1 MTAGR
6 DLDPGGPPEI
16 AVPDPLDAYRREV
29 LRWNRRINL
38 VSRRDAAGHLDALIR
53 ECSAALAAL
62 PAGLAE
68 LDEDVSRRLAGHGTD
83 SSSHLFKVNY
93 VDIGSGAGLPGIVW
107 WLELADR
114 LAPPS
119 KQLGAGGECW
129 LVEARGKRAW
139 FLEQTLRKLALP
151 RICVLERRWGRPCP
165 ELSEAATQAR
175 GPVCWLVSFKALRL
189 EEEDVLRGWQVAT
202 RLPGPARG
210 DRLVIARF
218 LPSAGGA
225 PPVAGGGGAE
235 GGAGWPVPRRARQPY
250 GPPGAP
256 LGQLDLTVYRG

>member
-6 DLDPGGPPEI
+6 DFGPGGPPMN
-16 AVPDPLDAYRREV
+16 AVSDPLDAYRHEV

-38 VSRRDAAGHLDALIR
+38 VSRLNAAGHLEALIR

-62 PAGLAE
+62 PAGLAK
-68 LDEDVSRRLAGHGTD
+68 LDEDVSRRLAGHGND
-83 SSSHLFKVNY
+83 SSSHLLKVNY

-114 LAPPS
+114 LAPPG
-119 KQLGAGGECW
+119 KQPDAGGNCW
-129 LVEARGKRAW
+129 LLEPRSKRAW

-165 ELSEAATQAR
+165 ELSEAAAR
-175 GPVCWLVSFKALRL
+175 AAGPVCWLVSFKALRL
-189 EEEDVLRGWQVAT
+189 EEEDVLRGWQAAT
-202 RLPGPARG
+202 RLAGLGRG

-218 LPSAGGA
+218 LSPAAGS
-225 PPVAGGGGAE
+225 PLVDGGGEAG
-235 GGAGWPVPRRARQPY
+235 GGAGWPVPRRSRQPY

-256 LGQLDLTVYRG
+256 LGQLDLTVYWG